1 VDELKTLPEGID
13 ASTYLE
19 RHIRAANLI
28 LRKSHQ
34 KTGSEFERRRRQSRE
49 KQSKKDSS
57 HIDSFKKDP
66 FKKEPFKKDP
76 FKTDPSKEEVVST
89 REVTS
94 TRDEKWEWSRVSSKK
109 KPKKKP
115 KRM

>member
-1 VDELKTLPEGID
+1 VDELKTLPEGVD

-57 HIDSFKKDP
+57 QIDS
-66 FKKEPFKKDP
+66 
-76 FKTDPSKEEVVST
+76 FKTDPSKEEVVNT
-89 REVTS
+89 REVAS